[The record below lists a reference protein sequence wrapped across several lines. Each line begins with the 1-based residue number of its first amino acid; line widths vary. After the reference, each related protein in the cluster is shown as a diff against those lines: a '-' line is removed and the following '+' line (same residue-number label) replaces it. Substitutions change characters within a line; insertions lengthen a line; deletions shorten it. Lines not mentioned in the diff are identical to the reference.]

1 MVHQV
6 MSGEDKTLDELE
18 SQAATL
24 RETRSTLFDQ
34 IKKLRD
40 ERDRL
45 NESANRLR
53 EEAQK
58 HREERDKINAR
69 VKAIKDQLGPLFEE
83 LDAKKEKLTEAER
96 SLRNEYKN
104 MPSKSK
110 VERDLRRI
118 EWEVMTTPTKQ
129 MLDREDE
136 LISRASSLRKTLEE
150 LKSLEKFEDKRIDI
164 MADKKATELEIR
176 SMREEI
182 QSLSEQ
188 SQQHHEKM
196 IDFYE
201 KADAEKKKADEVHS
215 KYVEKIEEV
224 NKVKDEL
231 NVVMPQIKAI
241 REGTRM
247 SELKLAER
255 RRMTVQQR
263 MEEMKKEAVRK
274 MENGEKLTFEDLRLI
289 YGDEEDEEEES

>member
-1 MVHQV
+1 MVHQL
-6 MSGEDKTLDELE
+6 MSSEDKTLDELE

-24 RETRSTLFDQ
+24 RKTRGTLFDQ

-53 EEAQK
+53 EEAQG

-69 VKAIKDQLGPLFEE
+69 VKGIKEQLGPLFEE

-96 SLRNEYKN
+96 SLRDEYKN
-104 MPSKSK
+104 MPSKSR

-136 LISRASSLRKTLEE
+136 LISRASSLRRTLEE
-150 LKSLEKFEDKRIDI
+150 LKSLEKVEDKRIDI

-176 SMREEI
+176 SMRGEI
-182 QSLSEQ
+182 QALSEQ

-196 IDFYE
+196 IELYE
-201 KADAEKKKADEVHS
+201 EADSEKKKADEAHA
-215 KYVEKIEEV
+215 KYIEKIEEV
-224 NKVKDEL
+224 NKVKEEL
-231 NVVMPQIKAI
+231 NVVMPQIQAI

-247 SELKLAER
+247 SELEIAER
-255 RRMTVQQR
+255 RRMTAQQR

-289 YGDEEDEEEES
+289 YGDEEEEEA

>member
-1 MVHQV
+1 

-18 SQAATL
+18 SQAAAL
-24 RETRSTLFDQ
+24 RKTRATLFDQ
-34 IKKLRD
+34 VKKLRD

-53 EEAQK
+53 GEAQK
-58 HREERDKINAR
+58 EREERDKINAR
-69 VKAIKDQLGPLFEE
+69 VKGIKEQLEPLFEE
-83 LDAKKEKLTEAER
+83 LDAKKEKLSEAEK
-96 SLRNEYKN
+96 SLRDEYKN
-104 MPSKSK
+104 KPTKSR

-136 LISRASSLRKTLEE
+136 LISRASALRRTLEE
-150 LKSLEKFEDKRIDI
+150 LKSLERVEDKRIDI

-176 SMREEI
+176 SIREEI
-182 QSLSEQ
+182 KSLSEQ

-196 IDFYE
+196 IEVYE
-201 KADAEKKKADEVHS
+201 EADSEKKKADDAHA
-215 KYVEKIEEV
+215 KYIEKIEEV

-231 NVVMPQIKAI
+231 NIIMPQIKAI
-241 REGTRM
+241 REGARI
-247 SELKLAER
+247 SEQKLAER
-255 RRMTVQQR
+255 RRMTTQQR
-263 MEEMKKEAVRK
+263 VDEMKKEAVRK

-289 YGDEEDEEEES
+289 YGDEEEEEA

>member
-1 MVHQV
+1 VVHQL
-6 MSGEDKTLDELE
+6 MSSEDKTLDELE

-24 RETRSTLFDQ
+24 RKTRGTLFDQ

-53 EEAQK
+53 EEAQG

-69 VKAIKDQLGPLFEE
+69 VKGIKEQLGPLFEE

-96 SLRNEYKN
+96 SLRDEYKN
-104 MPSKSK
+104 MPSKSR

-118 EWEVMTTPTKQ
+118 EWEVMTTPTN
-129 MLDREDE
+129 
-136 LISRASSLRKTLEE
+136 
-150 LKSLEKFEDKRIDI
+150 KRIDI

-176 SMREEI
+176 SMRGEI
-182 QSLSEQ
+182 QALSEQ

-196 IDFYE
+196 IELYE
-201 KADAEKKKADEVHS
+201 EADSEKKKADEAHA
-215 KYVEKIEEV
+215 KYIEKIEEV
-224 NKVKDEL
+224 NKVKEEL
-231 NVVMPQIKAI
+231 NVVMPQIQAI

-247 SELKLAER
+247 SELEIAER
-255 RRMTVQQR
+255 RRMTAQQR

-289 YGDEEDEEEES
+289 YGDEEEEEA

>member
-1 MVHQV
+1 MVHQL
-6 MSGEDKTLDELE
+6 MSSEDKTLDELE

-24 RETRSTLFDQ
+24 RKTRGTLFDQ

-69 VKAIKDQLGPLFEE
+69 VKGIKEQLGPLFEE
-83 LDAKKEKLTEAER
+83 LDAKKEKLTDAER
-96 SLRNEYKN
+96 SLREEYKN
-104 MPSKSK
+104 KPSKSK

-136 LISRASSLRKTLEE
+136 LISRASSLRRTLEE
-150 LKSLEKFEDKRIDI
+150 LKSLEKVEDKRIDI

-182 QSLSEQ
+182 QSISEQ

-196 IDFYE
+196 IELYE
-201 KADAEKKKADEVHS
+201 EADLEKKKADDAHA
-215 KYVEKIEEV
+215 KYIEKIEEV
-224 NKVKDEL
+224 NKVKEEL
-231 NVVMPQIKAI
+231 NLIMPQIKAI
-241 REGTRM
+241 RDGARM
-247 SELKLAER
+247 SELKIAER
-255 RRMTVQQR
+255 RKMTTQQR
-263 MEEMKKEAVRK
+263 MEDMKREAVRK

-289 YGDEEDEEEES
+289 YGDEEEEES